1 MDPGAHEP
9 GSGGASSTAGSSSSG
24 EPGGNAST
32 GGVTGGSA
40 GSTTVDVD
48 AGAQPLLPN
57 NGVDAGV
64 VVSTGIDVTLS
75 EEIANPDLVPTTLD
89 EGVVLSEESYAVA
102 DVMEPAFKVV
112 TPSASYWLLKRAG
125 AIVKA
130 VDTLVDGSGD
140 WIAQSS
146 QAISRGLPSL
156 GSCCEVGSPDLADLP
171 VMTTVED
178 ESKRSNDRVR
188 LISESEDGAW
198 RLRWDFF
205 LTHVTLRI
213 ERAAKPFNFT
223 YRGVPGA
230 ELNSGDPGDRLV
242 TPTGAIYG
250 TEVGMEQDI
259 LAYEAGGELAER
271 WDGPVEWTY
280 FFDVVTKHSLFLIQ
294 HHDDAAIDRYQVLGD
309 TAVMRFGTQPAGD
322 EPRTFSFG
330 FVGDNVHQ
338 LVVEQVERAVAI
350 DP

>member
-1 MDPGAHEP
+1 M
-9 GSGGASSTAGSSSSG
+9 
-24 EPGGNAST
+24 
-32 GGVTGGSA
+32 GGSLEA
-40 GSTTVDVD
+40 D
-48 AGAQPLLPN
+48 AGTDPVPLGN
-57 NGVDAGV
+57 DEDAGV
-64 VVSTGIDVTLS
+64 SVPTGIDVTLS
-75 EEIANPDLVPTTLD
+75 EELANTDLVPTTLD
-89 EGVVLSEESYAVA
+89 EGVVLTEESYALA
-102 DVMEPAFKVV
+102 DAMEPAFKIA

-140 WIAQSS
+140 WIGQSS
-146 QAISRGLPSL
+146 QAQPRGLPSL
-156 GSCCEVGSPDLADLP
+156 GTCCEVGSPDLADLP

-188 LISESEDGAW
+188 LISESEDGTW

-230 ELNSGDPGDRLV
+230 ELNAGDPGDRLV

-250 TEVGMEQDI
+250 TQVGMEMDV
-259 LAYEAGGELAER
+259 LAYEAGGELADR
-271 WDGPVEWTY
+271 WEGPVEWTY

-294 HHDDAAIDRYQVLGD
+294 HHDDEAIDRYQVLGD